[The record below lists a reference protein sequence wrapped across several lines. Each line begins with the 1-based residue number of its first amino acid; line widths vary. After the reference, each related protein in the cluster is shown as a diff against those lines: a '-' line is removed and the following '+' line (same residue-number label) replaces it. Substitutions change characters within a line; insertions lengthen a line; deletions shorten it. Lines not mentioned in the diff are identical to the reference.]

1 MLAQSPLAPMSKR
14 SRLSSGSS
22 GFARTAQPGSLHA
35 LPGGP
40 STTAEVFTWP
50 SDMVSRLFSG
60 DGSAE
65 RKCRLLGNSAATQWL
80 ITSDYSGF
88 DCPRE
93 ALRVGHIALRQ
104 HLQLDAMP
112 APRFLRSCD
121 IDKLPQA
128 ALLHYAHVCD
138 AGMSCL
144 FADINDRL
152 SDSARAALD
161 MMEPARMA
169 DKSQSLQARQDQLNW
184 LQAHLEEEFGPRA
197 TSYCLVHEQQCEAL
211 PNVAP
216 QAVDPLSCG
225 VGQMTAL
232 RVNIAGTCCQGWSSQ
247 GLQWRGAHPS
257 ERAHSVWL
265 CERLAAAKNGLEDLF
280 IHECTPGYDFQKL
293 VTALNG
299 THSLF
304 RIVLSPRQLGHPVQ
318 RARAFSFGVSKKTL
332 CWLGPEDPDDIQKDF
347 DALFHRRLMCSADV
361 FMNASKDEANA
372 ELRRMA
378 AAQKN

>member
-1 MLAQSPLAPMSKR
+1 M
-14 SRLSSGSS
+14 
-22 GFARTAQPGSLHA
+22 
-35 LPGGP
+35 
-40 STTAEVFTWP
+40 
-50 SDMVSRLFSG
+50 
-60 DGSAE
+60 
-65 RKCRLLGNSAATQWL
+65 
-80 ITSDYSGF
+80 
-88 DCPRE
+88 
-93 ALRVGHIALRQ
+93 GHIALRQ

-299 THSLF
+299 THRLF

-318 RARAFSFGVSKKTL
+318 RASVLLWGFQ
-332 CWLGPEDPDDIQKDF
+332 EDSVLAWP
-347 DALFHRRLMCSADV
+347 RRP
-361 FMNASKDEANA
+361 
-372 ELRRMA
+372 R
-378 AAQKN
+378 